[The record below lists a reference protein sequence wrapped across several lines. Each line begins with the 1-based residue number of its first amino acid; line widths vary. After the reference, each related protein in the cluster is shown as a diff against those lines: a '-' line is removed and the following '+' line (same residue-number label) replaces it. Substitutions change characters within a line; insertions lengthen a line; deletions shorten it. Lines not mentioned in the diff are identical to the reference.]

1 VLKFTPSCLLL
12 GRHWRNELLDFS
24 VSIHRVSLRFSGNR
38 LGVWTLTKESNFAG
52 ESYNGH
58 GAKGLRRNGKDA
70 KRPSSTDT
78 TTTDLDATMEVEKS
92 NMVRE
97 DPDFPVSMNLLAD
110 AFKNRFA

>member
-1 VLKFTPSCLLL
+1 M
-12 GRHWRNELLDFS
+12 
-24 VSIHRVSLRFSGNR
+24 
-38 LGVWTLTKESNFAG
+38 GVWTLTKESNSAS

-58 GAKGLRRNGKDA
+58 GAKGMRRNGKDA